1 MADLFNYGNL
11 DRDTEQAL
19 IALKRGT
26 QLIKCSRK
34 GKPKLRSFRLSIE
47 ETTLIWIS
55 HKKQKSIKLSSV
67 TKIIPGQRT
76 AVFSR
81 YPLPEKDYLSFSLVY
96 RNKNDERTLDLICK
110 DQAEVEIWFS
120 GLQALIKS
128 NSTQRRKARSDTS
141 SDYTFSDDGGDS
153 IRSNN
158 RALSAVLDLS
168 LGANKSWSPGSYV
181 YLTSSKSDHAGH
193 SPEHSNMLIRGSTS
207 GSNVDGN
214 GRLSVSSAPG
224 STNVAEDI
232 ESLGDVFVW
241 GEVWNE
247 GSQFQ
252 KADVL
257 FPKQLETDV
266 AIDVQQVAGGVGH
279 AALVTRQGDVFTWG
293 EEFSGR
299 LGRGYELSV
308 SRPKPV
314 EVFSSCNME
323 LVACGE
329 FHTCAVNVQG
339 ELFTWGDVV
348 HKAGLLG
355 HGSEVGH
362 LLPKR
367 VSGPLEGTRVICIS
381 CGSWHT
387 ALVTFNNKL
396 FTFGEGAFGALGHG
410 NRESISYPKEVKMW
424 SGLEHFENKGL
435 KGEVRG
441 TSKVACGLWHTAAI
455 VEVVKTKEKEQVQV
469 SSQIVFTWGDGG
481 KFRLGHGDR
490 EARLMPALVESLC
503 SYNFHQIA
511 CGHNLTVALTTS
523 GRVITMGDSA
533 YGQLGTAK
541 VNSESPN
548 LVILADVEDIACGA
562 SHVVALTQRSELYTW
577 GRGANGRLGHGDTE
591 DRDKPTLVESLRDRH
606 VKSISCGASFTA
618 CICIHKW
625 VPTNDQSVCA
635 GCRQSFGFARKRHT
649 CYHCGLVHCHA
660 CSSRKALKAQLAP
673 NPGKP
678 HRVCDLCFA
687 KLHANETNIM
697 TAVASNRFVMTRRST
712 DQGRASRLL
721 LQSPAD
727 PVRHSDT
734 KPARNEGKS
743 DSLSIIRASQVQSI
757 LPLPTSLSALHAA
770 LRPIVTSSALPSS
783 GNGNNS
789 NGGTVPGSPYS
800 RKPSPPP
807 STPFITK
814 SAFDKQKKTIET
826 LQNEV
831 QQLQLEIGALK
842 RQQDV
847 QLTLFN
853 NAQRQAQEDAAS
865 KEAAKCNATLDLIG
879 KFETQLKEIED
890 NVPPEVFETLTA
902 LRTLTHGQADQ
913 DQPRITADNTGNTYE
928 AETSMQGAVR
938 NSVDNSF
945 EEFEDRFEPGVYVTY
960 ARYQDGS
967 TGFKRIRFNRKRFD
981 NPQAIEWWNKNY
993 NRVFQRY
1000 TNLSP
1005 NPDAV
1010 LPPPPPP
1017 PPLARSSPPPAA
1029 YDNEA

>member
-1 MADLFNYGNL
+1 MADLFNYGNS
-11 DRDTEQAL
+11 DRDIEQAL

-81 YPLPEKDYLSFSLVY
+81 YPLPEKEYLSFSLVY
-96 RNKNDERTLDLICK
+96 RKKSDERTLDLICK
-110 DQAEVEIWFS
+110 DQAEVEIWFC

-141 SDYTFSDDGGDS
+141 SEYTFSDDGGDS

-158 RALSAVLDLS
+158 RALSAVLDLP
-168 LGANKSWSPGSYV
+168 LAANKSWSPGSYV

-207 GSNVDGN
+207 GSNVDGT

-247 GSQFQ
+247 GPQFQ

-329 FHTCAVNVQG
+329 FHTCAINVQG

-348 HKAGLLG
+348 HKAGVLG

-396 FTFGEGAFGALGHG
+396 FTFGEGAFGALGH
-410 NRESISYPKEVKMW
+410 NNHESISYPKEVKSW
-424 SGLEHFENKGL
+424 SGLEHFESKGL

-455 VEVVKTKEKEQVQV
+455 VEVVKTKDKEQVQV
-469 SSQIVFTWGDGG
+469 SSQIIFTWGDGG

-635 GCRQSFGFARKRHT
+635 GCRQTFGFARKRHT

-727 PVRHSDT
+727 PVRYSDT
-734 KPARNEGKS
+734 KPARNEGKL

-770 LRPIVTSSALPSS
+770 LRPIVTSSALPTT
-783 GNGNNS
+783 GNGNSS

-807 STPFITK
+807 STPFITV
-814 SAFDKQKKTIET
+814 SAHDNKQKKTIET

-831 QQLQLEIGALK
+831 QQLQLENGELK
-842 RQQDV
+842 RQKEV
-847 QLTLFN
+847 QQTLFK
-853 NAQRQAQEDAAS
+853 NAQRQAQKDAAS

-879 KFETQLKEIED
+879 KFETQLKEIGD

-902 LRTLTHGQADQ
+902 LRKLTHGQADQ

-928 AETSMQGAVR
+928 AETSMQGTVR
-938 NSVDNSF
+938 NSVDNIPF

-967 TGFKRIRFNRKRFD
+967 TAFKRIRFNRKRFN
-981 NPQAIEWWNKNY
+981 NPQATVWWNENC

-1000 TNLSP
+1000 TTLSP

-1010 LPPPPPP
+1010 LALPPPTPPMP
-1017 PPLARSSPPPAA
+1017 
-1029 YDNEA
+1029 